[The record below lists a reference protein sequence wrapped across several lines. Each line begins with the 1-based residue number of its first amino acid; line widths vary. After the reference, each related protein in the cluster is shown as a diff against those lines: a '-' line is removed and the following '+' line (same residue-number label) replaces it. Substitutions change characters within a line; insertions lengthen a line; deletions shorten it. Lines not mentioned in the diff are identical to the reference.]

1 MAVRYSGPMDIPSFL
16 RMYPPFDDLD
26 DDRLAE
32 VVRHAH
38 IEFYPEGTVILQES
52 GEPAGFLHVV
62 RRGAVEVL
70 EGGDVV
76 DIQGEGEVFGFVSL
90 LTGASPMVTIR
101 AYEDVI
107 CYLIDR
113 EIGEEIM
120 SSRRGMV
127 FLASAFRRRD
137 VRALEHV
144 ARGTVDDSPEPVA
157 ALVRRRPLS
166 LPANASIRQ
175 AAEIMATEREGFVL
189 LEGVGERGLS
199 IVTDRDLR
207 SRVLAEGRDPT
218 TAAAEVA
225 SSPVVSVPAQATVA
239 EVTAL
244 MLERGV
250 HHVPVEDGDGGFLGV
265 VTDIDLLAAEQHRAF
280 GLKKDIELAHDRE
293 SAIEAFRSL
302 PEVATRLVEAS
313 VEPLEIAHIVA
324 VTIDALTVRL
334 LEMGWAEIGDPPC
347 PWTWLALGSEAR
359 QEQGLFTDQDNALI
373 FDPVA
378 IGEEEA
384 DAYFGQLGAI
394 VNDGLEEA
402 GIPRCRAGVLAGN
415 RDWRGTVRTWQNR
428 FRGWIEDPGRT
439 GSAFTGI
446 AIDYRP
452 VTGPL
457 DARLHLDE
465 IIRSAREQH
474 DFIRH
479 LGAHAVAS
487 RPPKGLLKDG
497 VVQGKRRTGRLDI
510 KAVGIG
516 LITNVARL
524 LAVMSGLTE
533 NRTTLRLRD
542 TTALGWLTEDESQG
556 LVEAFELMWQVRL
569 EHQSRCVERGVAPD
583 DLVDPRELG
592 PLTRQALKEAFRM
605 IDGAQDRLAALLG
618 LRR

>member
-1 MAVRYSGPMDIPSFL
+1 MDIPSFL

-26 DDRLAE
+26 DERLAE

-38 IEFYPEGTVILQES
+38 IEFFPEGTVILQEF
-52 GEPAGFLHVV
+52 GEPATFLYMV
-62 RRGAVEVL
+62 RRGAVEVV
-70 EGGDVV
+70 EAGEIV

-90 LTGASPMVTIR
+90 LTGASPLVTVR
-101 AYEDVI
+101 AHEDVI

-113 EIGEEIM
+113 DIGEEIM

-144 ARGTVDDSPEPVA
+144 ASESADERRATVG
-157 ALVRRRPLS
+157 ALVRRRALT
-166 LPANASIRQ
+166 LPVDASIRQ
-175 AAEIMATEREGFVL
+175 AAEVMAQEREGFVL
-189 LEGVGERGLS
+189 LERAGQRGLA

-207 SRVLAEGRDPT
+207 SRVLAEGRDPAT
-218 TAAAEVA
+218 PASDVA
-225 SSPVVSVPAQATVA
+225 SSPVVSVPGSATVA

-250 HHVPVEDGDGGFLGV
+250 HHVPVEDGEGGFVGV

-280 GLKKDIELAHDRE
+280 GLKKDIELAPDRA
-293 SAIEAFRSL
+293 SATEAFRSL
-302 PEVATRLVEAS
+302 PEVSVRLVEAS

-334 LEMGWAEIGDPPC
+334 VEMGWKEIGDPPC
-347 PWTWLALGSEAR
+347 PWAWLALGSEAR

-373 FDPVA
+373 FDPGAV
-378 IGEEEA
+378 GEAEA
-384 DAYFGQLGAI
+384 DAYFSELGAF

-402 GIPRCRAGVLAGN
+402 GIPKCRAGVIAGN
-415 RDWRGTVRTWQNR
+415 RDWRGTVQVWQNR

-446 AIDYRP
+446 AMDYRP
-452 VTGPL
+452 VTGSL

-465 IIRSAREQH
+465 IIRSAREHH

-479 LGAHAVAS
+479 LGAHAVGS

-497 VVQGKRRTGRLDI
+497 VVQGKGRTGRLDV

-569 EHQSRCVERGVAPD
+569 EHQSRCVERGVVPD

>member
-1 MAVRYSGPMDIPSFL
+1 MDIPSFL

-26 DDRLAE
+26 DERLAD

-38 IEFYPEGTVILQES
+38 IEFFPEGTVILQEF
-52 GEPAGFLHVV
+52 GEPAKFLYMV
-62 RRGAVEVL
+62 RRGAVEVV
-70 EGGDVV
+70 EAGEIV

-90 LTGASPMVTIR
+90 LTGASPLVTVR
-101 AYEDVI
+101 AHEDVI

-113 EIGEEIM
+113 DIGEEIM

-144 ARGTVDDSPEPVA
+144 ARGAVDDEEEPVS

-166 LPANASIRQ
+166 LPADASIRR
-175 AAEIMATEREGFVL
+175 AAELMADEREGFVL
-189 LEGVGERGLS
+189 LEGAGEGGLA
-199 IVTDRDLR
+199 ILTDRDLR
-207 SRVLAEGRDPT
+207 SKVLAEGRDP
-218 TAAAEVA
+218 AGPAAEVA
-225 SSPVVSVPAQATVA
+225 SSPVLSVPGETTVA

-250 HHVPVEDGDGGFLGV
+250 HHVPVEDGDGGFVGV

-280 GLKKDIELAHDRE
+280 RLKKDIELAPDRD
-293 SAIEAFRSL
+293 SAVAAFRTL
-302 PEVATRLVEAS
+302 PELAGRLIDAS
-313 VEPLEIAHIVA
+313 VEPLEIAHVVA
-324 VTIDALTVRL
+324 VAVDALTVRL
-334 LEMGWAEIGDPPC
+334 VEVASGELGDPPC
-347 PWTWLALGSEAR
+347 PWAWLALGSEAR
-359 QEQGLFTDQDNALI
+359 QEQGLFTDQDNALM
-373 FDPVA
+373 FDPAGVPA
-378 IGEEEA
+378 AEA
-384 DAYFGQLGAI
+384 DAYFGSLGAF

-402 GIPRCRAGVLAGN
+402 GVPKCRAGVIAGN
-415 RDWRGTVRTWQNR
+415 RDWRGAVGTWQDR

-446 AIDYRP
+446 AMDFRP

-457 DARLHLDE
+457 DAHLALDE
-465 IIRSAREQH
+465 IIRSAREH
-474 DFIRH
+474 HEFIRH
-479 LGAHAVAS
+479 LGAHAVS
-487 RPPKGLLKDG
+487 TRPPKGLLKDG
-497 VVQGKRRTGRLDI
+497 VVQGRGTTGRLDI

-533 NRTTLRLRD
+533 NRTPLRLRD
-542 TTALGWLTEDESQG
+542 TTALGWLSADESQG

-569 EHQSRCVERGVAPD
+569 EHQSRRIERGLTPD
-583 DLVDPRELG
+583 DLVEPSELG

-605 IDGAQDRLAALLG
+605 IDRAQDRLAALLG
-618 LRR
+618 IRR

>member
-1 MAVRYSGPMDIPSFL
+1 MDIPSFL

-26 DDRLAE
+26 DARLAD
-32 VVRHAH
+32 VVRHTH
-38 IEFYPEGTVILQES
+38 IEFFPEGTVILQES
-52 GEPAGFLHVV
+52 GESSRFLYVV

-70 EGGDVV
+70 EAGEIV

-90 LTGASPMVTIR
+90 LTGASPLVTIR
-101 AYEDVI
+101 AHEDVI
-107 CYLIDR
+107 CYLIDK

-120 SSRRGMV
+120 SSRRGLI

-144 ARGTVDDSPEPVA
+144 ARATVDDRRESVA
-157 ALVRRRPLS
+157 SLVRRRPLS
-166 LPANASIRQ
+166 LPATASIRQ
-175 AAEIMATEREGFVL
+175 AAEMMANEREGFVL
-189 LEGVGERGLS
+189 LEGVGEKGLA

-218 TAAAEVA
+218 ALAAEVA
-225 SSPVVSVPAQATVA
+225 SSPVVSVPSRATIA

-250 HHVPVEDGDGGFLGV
+250 HHVPVEDGNGGFIGV
-265 VTDIDLLAAEQHRAF
+265 VTDIDLLAAEQRRAF
-280 GLKKDIELAHDRE
+280 GLKKDIELAPDRA

-302 PEVATRLVEAS
+302 PEVASRLVEGS
-313 VEPLEIAHIVA
+313 VDPLEIAHVVA
-324 VTIDALTVRL
+324 VAIDALTVRL
-334 LEMGWAEIGDPPC
+334 LEVAWAEIGDPPC
-347 PWTWLALGSEAR
+347 PWAWFALGSEAR
-359 QEQGLFTDQDNALI
+359 REQGLFTDQDNALI

-378 IGEEEA
+378 VSEA
-384 DAYFGQLGAI
+384 EVDAYFGELGSL

-402 GIPRCRAGVLAGN
+402 GIPKCRAGVMASN
-415 RDWRGTVRTWQNR
+415 PDWRGTVQTWQRR
-428 FRGWIEDPGRT
+428 FHGWIEDPGRT

-446 AIDYRP
+446 AMDYRP

-479 LGAHAVAS
+479 LGAHAVAT

-497 VVQGKRRTGRLDI
+497 VVQGKGTTGRLDI

-533 NRTTLRLRD
+533 NRTRLRLRD
-542 TTALGWLTEDESQG
+542 TTALGWLSEDESQG
-556 LVEAFELMWQVRL
+556 LVEAFELIWQVRL
-569 EHQSRCVERGVAPD
+569 EHQSRCFERGLEPD

-592 PLTRQALKEAFRM
+592 PLTRQALMEAFRM
-605 IDGAQDRLAALLG
+605 IDRAQDRLAALLG

>member
-1 MAVRYSGPMDIPSFL
+1 MDLPSFL

-26 DDRLAE
+26 EERLAD
-32 VVRHAH
+32 VVRHTH
-38 IEFYPEGTVILQES
+38 IEFFPEGTVILQES
-52 GEPAGFLHVV
+52 GEPARLLYVV
-62 RRGAVEVL
+62 RRGAVAVL
-70 EGGDVV
+70 EEGEIV

-90 LTGASPMVTIR
+90 LTGASPLVTVR
-101 AYEDVI
+101 AHEDVI

-113 EIGEEIM
+113 EIGEEVM

-144 ARGTVDDSPEPVA
+144 ARTAVDDRREPVA
-157 ALVRRRPLS
+157 ALVRRRALS

-175 AAEIMATEREGFVL
+175 AAEMMANEREGFVL
-189 LEGVGERGLS
+189 LEGVGEQGLA

-207 SRVLAEGRDPT
+207 SRVLAEGRDP
-218 TAAAEVA
+218 AAPAAEVA
-225 SSPVVSVPAQATVA
+225 SSPVVSVPSQATVA

-250 HHVPVEDGDGGFLGV
+250 HHVPVVDGDGGFVGV

-280 GLKKDIELAHDRE
+280 GLKKDIELAPDRA

-302 PEVATRLVEAS
+302 PEVASRLVEAS

-334 LEMGWAEIGDPPC
+334 LEVARAKLGDPPC
-347 PWTWLALGSEAR
+347 PWAWLALGSEAR

-373 FDPVA
+373 FDAVTVA
-378 IGEEEA
+378 VDEAEA
-384 DAYFGQLGAI
+384 DAYFGELGAF

-402 GIPRCRAGVLAGN
+402 GIPKCRAGVIAGN
-415 RDWRGTVRTWQNR
+415 RDWRGTVRTWQDR
-428 FRGWIEDPGRT
+428 FHGWIEDPGRV

-457 DARLHLDE
+457 DARLYLDE

-479 LGAHAVAS
+479 LGAHAVSS

-497 VVQGKRRTGRLDI
+497 VVQRKGTTGRLDV

-516 LITNVARL
+516 LITNIARL

-569 EHQSRCVERGVAPD
+569 EHQSRCVERGVVPD
-583 DLVDPRELG
+583 DLVDPGELG

>member
-1 MAVRYSGPMDIPSFL
+1 MDIPSFL

-26 DDRLAE
+26 DARLAD
-32 VVRHAH
+32 VVRHTH
-38 IEFYPEGTVILQES
+38 IEFFPEGTVILQES
-52 GEPAGFLHVV
+52 GESSRFLYVV

-70 EGGDVV
+70 EAGEIV

-90 LTGASPMVTIR
+90 LTGASPLVTIR
-101 AYEDVI
+101 AHEDVI
-107 CYLIDR
+107 CYLIDK

-120 SSRRGMV
+120 SSRRGLI

-144 ARGTVDDSPEPVA
+144 ARATVDDRRESVA
-157 ALVRRRPLS
+157 SLVRRRPLS
-166 LPANASIRQ
+166 LPATASIRQ
-175 AAEIMATEREGFVL
+175 AAEMMANEREGFVL
-189 LEGVGERGLS
+189 LEGVGEKGLA

-218 TAAAEVA
+218 ALAAEVA
-225 SSPVVSVPAQATVA
+225 SSPVVSVPSRATVA

-250 HHVPVEDGDGGFLGV
+250 HHVPVEDGNGGFIGV
-265 VTDIDLLAAEQHRAF
+265 VTDIDLLAAEQRRAF
-280 GLKKDIELAHDRE
+280 GLKKDIELAPDRA

-302 PEVATRLVEAS
+302 PEVASRLVEGS
-313 VEPLEIAHIVA
+313 VDPLEIAHVVA
-324 VTIDALTVRL
+324 VAIDALTVRL
-334 LEMGWAEIGDPPC
+334 LEVAWAEIGDPPC
-347 PWTWLALGSEAR
+347 PWAWFALGSEAR

-378 IGEEEA
+378 VSEA
-384 DAYFGQLGAI
+384 EVDAYFGELGSL

-402 GIPRCRAGVLAGN
+402 GIPKCRAGVMVSN
-415 RDWRGTVRTWQNR
+415 PDWRGTVQTWQSR
-428 FRGWIEDPGRT
+428 FHGWIEDPGRT

-446 AIDYRP
+446 AMDYRP

-479 LGAHAVAS
+479 LGAHAVAT

-497 VVQGKRRTGRLDI
+497 VVQGKGTTGRLDI

-533 NRTTLRLRD
+533 NRTRLRLRD
-542 TTALGWLTEDESQG
+542 TTALGWLSEDESQG

-569 EHQSRCVERGVAPD
+569 EHQTRCFERGVEPD

-605 IDGAQDRLAALLG
+605 IDRAQDRLAALLG

>member
-1 MAVRYSGPMDIPSFL
+1 MDIPSFL

-26 DDRLAE
+26 DERLAD
-32 VVRHAH
+32 VVRHTH
-38 IEFYPEGTVILQES
+38 IEFFPEGTVILQES
-52 GEPAGFLHVV
+52 GEPARFLYVV
-62 RRGAVEVL
+62 RRGAVAVL
-70 EGGDVV
+70 DEGEIV
-76 DIQGEGEVFGFVSL
+76 DLQGEGEVFGFVSL
-90 LTGASPMVTIR
+90 LTGASPLVTIR
-101 AYEDVI
+101 AQEDVI

-144 ARGTVDDSPEPVA
+144 AHTPVDDRRERVGG
-157 ALVRRRPLS
+157 LVRRRPLS
-166 LPANASIRQ
+166 LPAGASIRQ
-175 AAEIMATEREGFVL
+175 AAEMMANEREGFVL
-189 LEGVGERGLS
+189 LDGVGEEGLA

-207 SRVLAEGRDPT
+207 SKVLAQGRDP
-218 TAAAEVA
+218 AAPAAEVA
-225 SSPVVSVPAQATVA
+225 SSPVVSVPSQATVA

-250 HHVPVEDGDGGFLGV
+250 HHIPVEDGDGGFLGV
-265 VTDIDLLAAEQHRAF
+265 VTDIDLLAAEQHHAF
-280 GLKKDIELAHDRE
+280 GLKKDIELAPDRA

-302 PEVATRLVEAS
+302 PAVSARLVEAG

-334 LEMGWAEIGDPPC
+334 LEVGWAEVGDPPC
-347 PWTWLALGSEAR
+347 PWAWLALGSEAR

-373 FDPVA
+373 FDPVSV
-378 IGEEEA
+378 GEPEA
-384 DAYFGQLGAI
+384 DAYFGELGAF

-402 GIPRCRAGVLAGN
+402 GIPKCRAGVIAGN
-415 RDWRGTVRTWQNR
+415 PDWRGTVRTWQDR
-428 FRGWIEDPGRT
+428 FHGWIEDPGRT

-446 AIDYRP
+446 AMDYRP

-479 LGAHAVAS
+479 LGAHAVAT

-497 VVQGKRRTGRLDI
+497 VVQGKRTTSRLDI

-516 LITNVARL
+516 LITNIARL
-524 LAVMSGLTE
+524 LSVMSGLTE
-533 NRTTLRLRD
+533 NKTTLRLRD

-569 EHQSRCVERGVAPD
+569 EHQSRCVERGVLPD
-583 DLVDPRELG
+583 DLVETRELG

-605 IDGAQDRLAALLG
+605 IDGGQDRLAALLG

>member
-1 MAVRYSGPMDIPSFL
+1 MDIPSFL

-26 DDRLAE
+26 DERLAD
-32 VVRHAH
+32 VVRHTH
-38 IEFYPEGTVILQES
+38 IEFFPEGTVILQES
-52 GEPAGFLHVV
+52 GRPAGFLYVV
-62 RRGAVEVL
+62 RRGAVTVL
-70 EGGDVV
+70 EAGEIV
-76 DIQGEGEVFGFVSL
+76 DLQGEGEVFGFVSL
-90 LTGASPMVTIR
+90 LTEASPLVTIR
-101 AYEDVI
+101 AHEDVI

-113 EIGEEIM
+113 EVGEEIM

-144 ARGTVDDSPEPVA
+144 AHNPVDDRRERVGT
-157 ALVRRRPLS
+157 LVRRRPLS
-166 LPANASIRQ
+166 LPADASIRQ
-175 AAEIMATEREGFVL
+175 AAELMANEREGFVL
-189 LEGVGERGLS
+189 LEGVGQNGLA
-199 IVTDRDLR
+199 ILTDRDLR
-207 SRVLAEGRDPT
+207 SKVLAQGRDP
-218 TAAAEVA
+218 AAPAADVA
-225 SSPVVSVPAQATVA
+225 SSPVVSVPSQATVA

-250 HHVPVEDGDGGFLGV
+250 HHVPVQDGDGGFLGV

-280 GLKKDIELAHDRE
+280 GLKKDIELAPDRA

-302 PEVATRLVEAS
+302 PEVSARLVEAS

-334 LEMGWAEIGDPPC
+334 LEVGWAEFGDPPC
-347 PWTWLALGSEAR
+347 PWAWLALGSEAR

-373 FDPVA
+373 FDPGSV
-378 IGEEEA
+378 GEPKA
-384 DAYFGQLGAI
+384 DAYFGELGAF

-402 GIPRCRAGVLAGN
+402 GIPKCRAGVIAGN
-415 RDWRGTVRTWQNR
+415 PEWRGTVQTWQDR
-428 FRGWIEDPGRT
+428 FHGWIEDPGRT

-446 AIDYRP
+446 AMDYRP

-479 LGAHAVAS
+479 LGAHAVAM

-497 VVQGKRRTGRLDI
+497 VVQGKGTTGGLDI

-516 LITNVARL
+516 LITNIARL
-524 LAVMSGLTE
+524 LSVMSGLTE
-533 NRTTLRLRD
+533 NKTTLRLRD

-569 EHQSRCVERGVAPD
+569 EHQSRCVERGVLPD
-583 DLVDPRELG
+583 DLVQTRELG